1 MKKNKKKKN
10 WFATNK
16 SELEHLKI
24 KEKVKNFLA
33 IKVHKKQYIE
43 ILKVEWVT
51 MEQTKVDREIN
62 QKIIFSISK
71 LINQNNKMNQLKIY
85 YKMIKKYCIFDL

>member
-33 IKVHKKQYIE
+33 IKVHKK
-43 ILKVEWVT
+43 
-51 MEQTKVDREIN
+51 
-62 QKIIFSISK
+62 
-71 LINQNNKMNQLKIY
+71 
-85 YKMIKKYCIFDL
+85 